1 MRNLAHRVTEGYF
14 PREEFRISARPSLA
28 GSEAPAS
35 VEITF
40 IFALR
45 ATLRK
50 VKRIVDINISFISR
64 LPVPERIRTASIIE
78 NCTYFNVKGSVFN
91 DF

>member
-1 MRNLAHRVTEGYF
+1 MRNLAHRVTSEYF
-14 PREEFRISARPSLA
+14 PREEFSISAWPSLA

-40 IFALR
+40 IFVLR

-50 VKRIVDINISFISR
+50 GKRIVEINISFISR
-64 LPVPERIRTASIIE
+64 LPVPARIRTASIIE
-78 NCTYFNVKGSVFN
+78 NSTYFNVKRFSVQ
-91 DF
+91 